1 MSDRHKTKKQPMDE
15 LAELLK
21 QVIESEKT
29 GIGDKP
35 LKDELQEIKN
45 NLEIW
50 VKKLTAGLKSEIEL
64 IKGEIAGHR
73 KANEAL
79 RKSEAFMAAIVAA
92 FDGFIYV
99 CSNDYH
105 IEFMNDLLIMQTGYD
120 ATGELC
126 YKALQKRD
134 SVCPWCPNERVVKGE
149 LVHMEIR
156 NPADRGWYYVVSS
169 PLYNPDGTVSKQ
181 SLIFDITDKKKKE
194 VERRKFKFI
203 CDNSNDSHVIL
214 DREASFLYV
223 NKNLCETLGYSEN
236 ELLKKRFP
244 DMHPN
249 WDKEK
254 YHNLFDIVQN
264 EKVVPFE
271 ILCNKK
277 DGYTIPVEVSAT
289 GYQAD
294 GKPYVFAVLRD
305 ITERKKIEEALLKC
319 NDILEAR
326 INERTS
332 ELVKTNK
339 ELLEE
344 ISKRK
349 KIEEERSRTEKKLRI
364 HAKELLEGNIALK
377 VLLRQREND
386 KKELEANILSNIK
399 QLILPYLAK
408 LKKNRPLS
416 DEFAYLNIIE
426 SNLKEI
432 ISPFSQKLS
441 SRYLGLT
448 PKEIQIADLIKDG
461 KQDKDIMEILRISFD
476 TVKSHRKNI
485 RRKLGIYGERANM
498 RTRLLSLDE

>member
-1 MSDRHKTKKQPMDE
+1 
-15 LAELLK
+15 
-21 QVIESEKT
+21 
-29 GIGDKP
+29 
-35 LKDELQEIKN
+35 
-45 NLEIW
+45 
-50 VKKLTAGLKSEIEL
+50 
-64 IKGEIAGHR
+64 
-73 KANEAL
+73 
-79 RKSEAFMAAIVAA
+79 
-92 FDGFIYV
+92 
-99 CSNDYH
+99 
-105 IEFMNDLLIMQTGYD
+105 
-120 ATGELC
+120 
-126 YKALQKRD
+126 
-134 SVCPWCPNERVVKGE
+134 
-149 LVHMEIR
+149 
-156 NPADRGWYYVVSS
+156 
-169 PLYNPDGTVSKQ
+169 
-181 SLIFDITDKKKKE
+181 
-194 VERRKFKFI
+194 
-203 CDNSNDSHVIL
+203 
-214 DREASFLYV
+214 
-223 NKNLCETLGYSEN
+223 
-236 ELLKKRFP
+236 
-244 DMHPN
+244 
-249 WDKEK
+249 
-254 YHNLFDIVQN
+254 
-264 EKVVPFE
+264 
-271 ILCNKK
+271 
-277 DGYTIPVEVSAT
+277 
-289 GYQAD
+289 
-294 GKPYVFAVLRD
+294 

-349 KIEEERSRTEKKLRI
+349 KIEEELSRTEKKLRI

-441 SRYLGLT
+441 SSYLGLT

-485 RRKLGIYGERANM
+485 RKKLGIYGQRINM
-498 RTRLLSLDE
+498 RTMLLSINE

>member
-1 MSDRHKTKKQPMDE
+1 MKDRHKTKKQHMDE
-15 LAELLK
+15 LAELLR
-21 QVIESEKT
+21 QVVESEKA
-29 GIGDKP
+29 GIEDKH
-35 LKDELQEIKN
+35 LKNKLQEIKN

-50 VKKLTAGLKSEIEL
+50 VKNRTAGLESEIKL
-64 IKGEIAGHR
+64 LKDEIAGHK
-73 KANEAL
+73 KAKEAL
-79 RKSEAFMAAIVAA
+79 RKSEAFMTAIVAA
-92 FDGFIYV
+92 FDGFIYI
-99 CSNDYH
+99 CSNDYR

-126 YKALQKRD
+126 YKALQKRG
-134 SVCPWCPNERVVKGE
+134 SVCPWCPNERVFNGE
-149 LVHMEIR
+149 LVHLETV
-156 NPADRGWYYVVSS
+156 NPTDRGWYYVVSS

-181 SLIFDITDKKKKE
+181 SLMFNITDKKKKE
-194 VERRKFKFI
+194 DERRKFKFI
-203 CDNSNDSHVIL
+203 CDNSNDSLVIL
-214 DREASFLYV
+214 DREARFLYV

-244 DMHPN
+244 DVHPN

-277 DGYTIPVEVSAT
+277 DGYTIPIEVSAT
-289 GYQAD
+289 GYQTD
-294 GKPYVFAVLRD
+294 GKPYGFAVLRD
-305 ITERKKIEEALLKC
+305 ITERKKIEEALLKGQ
-319 NDILEAR
+319 DILEVR

-344 ISKRK
+344 ISNRK
-349 KIEEERSRTEKKLRI
+349 KIEEDLSRTEKKLRI
-364 HAKELLEGNIALK
+364 HAKELVEGNIALK

-386 KKELEANILSNIK
+386 KKELEDNILSNIK

-441 SRYLGLT
+441 SMYLGLT

-461 KQDKDIMEILRISFD
+461 KQDKDIMEILKISFD

-485 RRKLGIYGERANM
+485 RKKLGIYGQRINM
-498 RTRLLSLDE
+498 RTKLLSINE